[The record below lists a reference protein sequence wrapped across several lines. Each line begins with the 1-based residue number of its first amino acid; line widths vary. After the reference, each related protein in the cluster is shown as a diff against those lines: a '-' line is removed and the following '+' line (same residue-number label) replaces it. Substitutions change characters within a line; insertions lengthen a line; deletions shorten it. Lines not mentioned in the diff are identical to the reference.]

1 MLCPCARHVML
12 HLVLVQPRKHPDMT
26 ENFDWDVKYQL
37 ESSRSTVA
45 QCQCVRPVIKELLF

>member
-12 HLVLVQPRKHPDMT
+12 YSVLVQPRKHPDMA
-26 ENFDWDVKYQL
+26 EKFLDWDVKYQL

-45 QCQCVRPVIKELLF
+45 QC